1 MNRLLIGCMI
11 LLFGTSLFA
20 QRKHTISGYISDASS
35 GEKLI
40 AASVF
45 DTLSLQGTVSNNY
58 GFYSLTLDR
67 GKVVVEV
74 SYLGHQKIRQE
85 IDLRRDMEIN
95 FELETINELETIEIV
110 ATAQTAIE
118 KETQM
123 SKIEVPV
130 EQIKKIPALLGEV
143 DVLKTLQLLPG
154 VQSGGEGQSGL
165 YIRGGSPD
173 QNLILLDGVPV
184 YNVSHLLGIFSVFN
198 ADAIKNVTLTKG
210 GFPAR
215 YGGRLSS
222 VIEINMK
229 DGHKNEFHGEGSIG
243 LISSR
248 LTLEGP
254 IVKDKTSFLIS
265 GRRTYWDVVFT
276 PIFER
281 LASGGDDDFST
292 DLDLYFYDLNAKINH
307 KFNDK
312 HRLYLSLYSGADVFG
327 TSYKDTYEGFTD
339 KLDAGINWGNFVSS
353 LRWNYR
359 INKKLFANTT
369 LTFSDYDLTVGSA
382 FEEEYELNGQDIFS
396 KLEARYISGIKDF
409 GGKMDFDY
417 FPVPNH
423 FIKFGASV
431 THHTYRPGAIA
442 FEVVD
447 PDFAIDTLFGHENNH
462 SLEYDLYVEDDMKFG
477 ALKANIGIHASGF
490 QVDDVFYKSLQPR
503 INLRYLF
510 SNDLSV
516 KASFA
521 TMTQYL
527 NLLTSE
533 ALALPSDLWVPSTAS
548 IHPQESWQAAL
559 GFAKTF
565 RSDYEISLEGYYKG
579 MNNVISYKPG
589 ESFLTDFI
597 DAFGDTEWETKITQG
612 KGKSYGAELFLQ
624 KKKGKTT
631 GWIGYTLSWN
641 WRKFDDINGGDWF
654 PFRYDRRHDLSIVIS
669 HQFNKKFSLSG
680 TWIYGTGNAITL
692 PTYKYLQPIAE
703 LQYYYEPYFEGL
715 GDKNGYRMTDYHRLD
730 LSIEIKTS
738 PKWGEG
744 NWSFGVYN
752 AYWHKNPYYIFRD
765 DQYDWET
772 GETTTQ
778 FREVSILPF
787 IPYIS
792 YNFKF

>member
-1 MNRLLIGCMI
+1 MKKLLPVI
-11 LLFGTSLFA
+11 LLFLAFSIQA
-20 QRKHTISGYISDASS
+20 QKKHTISGYISDAAS

-45 DTLSLQGTVSNNY
+45 DTLSLKGTTANNY
-58 GFYSLTLDR
+58 GFYSLTLER
-67 GKVVVEV
+67 GPVVLEV
-74 SYLGHQKIRQE
+74 SYLGHKKIQK
-85 IDLRRDMEIN
+85 EIN
-95 FELETINELETIEIV
+95 LRKDIELNFDLESINELETIEIV
-110 ATAQTAIE
+110 ASAQTSIE

-222 VIEINMK
+222 VVEINMK
-229 DGHKNEFHGEGSIG
+229 DGHMNEFHGEGSIG

-254 IVKDKTSFLIS
+254 IIKDKTSFLIS
-265 GRRTYWDVVFT
+265 GRRTYWDLIFAPIIERAASYEDEDFT
-276 PIFER
+276 T
-281 LASGGDDDFST
+281 DF
-292 DLDLYFYDLNAKINH
+292 DLHFYDLNAKINH
-307 KFNDK
+307 RFNDK
-312 HRLYLSLYSGADVFG
+312 HRLYLSAYSGADVFG
-327 TSYKDTYEGFTD
+327 TSYKDTYEGYTD
-339 KLDAGINWGNFVSS
+339 KLDAGIDWGNFVSS
-353 LRWNYR
+353 LRWNYKMS
-359 INKKLFANTT
+359 NKLFANTT
-369 LTFSDYDLTVGSA
+369 LTYSNYDLTVGSA
-382 FEEEYELNGQDIFS
+382 FEEEYKENNETEFNRFQ
-396 KLEARYISGIKDF
+396 AHYVSGIEDI
-409 GGKMDFDY
+409 GGKIDFDY
-417 FPVPNH
+417 YPAPNH
-423 FIKFGASV
+423 FIKFGLSA
-431 THHTYRPGAIA
+431 THHTYSPGAIA
-442 FEVVD
+442 FEVAD
-447 PDFAIDTLFGHENNH
+447 NEFSLDTLFGHEDDY
-462 SLEYDLYVEDDMKFG
+462 SIEYDVYIEDDMSFG
-477 ALKANIGIHASGF
+477 PLKANIGLHASGF
-490 QVDDVFYKSLQPR
+490 QVDDAFYKSLQPR
-503 INLRYLF
+503 VNLRYLLR
-510 SNDLSV
+510 NDLSI

-533 ALALPSDLWVPSTAS
+533 ALALPSDLWVPSTAA
-548 IHPQESWQAAL
+548 IKPQESWQAAL

-565 RSDYEISLEGYYKG
+565 RKDYEISLEGYYKG

-597 DAFGDTEWETKITQG
+597 DAFGDTEWESKITQG
-612 KGKSYGAELFLQ
+612 KGQSYGAELFVQ

-641 WRKFDDINGGDWF
+641 WRQFDDINGGQKF
-654 PFRYDRRHDLSIVIS
+654 PFRYDRRHDLSFVLS
-669 HQFNKKFSLSG
+669 HQFNDKFTLSG
-680 TWIYGTGNAITL
+680 TWVYGTGNAITL
-692 PTYKYLQPIAE
+692 PTYQYLQPKTN
-703 LQYYYEPYFEGL
+703 QYYWNPYFEGL
-715 GDKNGYRMTDYHRLD
+715 GEKNGYRMTDYHRLD
-730 LSIEIKTS
+730 ISLEIKTN

-744 NWSFGVYN
+744 TWSFGVYN
-752 AYWHKNPYYIFRD
+752 AYWHRNPYFVIRD
-765 DQYDWET
+765 DDYDWET
-772 GETTTQ
+772 GESTVK
-778 FREVSILPF
+778 FKEISILPF
-787 IPYIS
+787 IPHIA